1 MQSLHDFSKTKK
13 VCVLGLLG
21 ALSLVLGLLENL
33 VFPAVP
39 FLPAGAKA
47 GLSNI
52 VTMLAASLFGFPG
65 ALYITLLKSLFAFIT
80 RGTVAGL
87 MSFCGGI
94 LSVVMLSIT
103 IKKQGKGLSF
113 IGIGVL
119 CAVCFNLGQL
129 LCACALSGAAML
141 GYGKYLLAFAVIGGT
156 LTGAVLNAVAPRL
169 TGQISGYINPGARF
183 PDGGSHIDLE
193 MTE

>member
-1 MQSLHDFSKTKK
+1 MKTEKKLSTQSLRDLTKTKK
-13 VCVLGLLG
+13 VCVFGLLG
-21 ALSLVLGLLENL
+21 ALCLVLSLLENL

-52 VTMLAASLFGFPG
+52 VTMFAANAFGFTG
-65 ALYITLLKSLFAFIT
+65 ALYITLLKALFAFVT
-80 RGTVAGL
+80 RGAVAGL

-94 LSVVMLSIT
+94 LSVLALSLT
-103 IKKQGKGLSF
+103 IKKQGESLSF

-129 LCACALSGAAML
+129 FCACALSGAAML
-141 GYGKYLLAFAVIGGT
+141 GYGKYLLLFAVIGGT
-156 LTGAVLNAVAPRL
+156 LTGAVLNAVLPRL
-169 TGQISGYINPGARF
+169 TEQLRN
-183 PDGGSHIDLE
+183 L
-193 MTE
+193 